1 MKKIIEKIIL
11 VILMILIVLLLSV
24 LYQKLILKKE
34 VPKLFGFRY
43 LNSKNW
49 KYGTRDWNWRDY
61 NN

>member
-11 VILMILIVLLLSV
+11 VILVILIVLLLSV

-49 KYGTRDWNWRDY
+49 KYGTRD
-61 NN
+61 